1 MGHFLPSGLAE
12 GVTSSFGEYYE
23 CLDIKSPKNEENK
36 DIIAGQYCLMKII
49 LPFPSKKSYREG
61 EPVIQNTM
69 GNKYAKETNLENFNT
84 IKNIIFGL
92 NLAEGA
98 VYRLGICI
106 PTVCSAHEIETM
118 INRSEFQIYNF
129 LNFYK
134 VFKYFDF

>member
-61 EPVIQNTM
+61 EPMIQNTIS
-69 GNKYAKETNLENFNT
+69 NKYAKEANLGNFNA
-84 IKNIIFGL
+84 IKSIITGL
-92 NLAEGA
+92 NLAKGA
-98 VYRLGICI
+98 FYRLGICI
-106 PTVCSAHEIETM
+106 PSVCSAHEIETM
-118 INRSEFQIYNF
+118 INRSEFQI
-129 LNFYK
+129 
-134 VFKYFDF
+134 